1 MWRWGPAVA
10 WGAFIFALSA
20 TPGLKVSSDASVD
33 GPLRHVAHMVVF
45 AVLTVLIAH
54 ALDVLGR
61 PLRLRTALVI
71 ACIGVGYGILDEIH
85 QAFVPDRTARLI
97 DVGYDAIGVAAGLGS
112 VWLLGR
118 HGLRAGRDGE
128 ARR

>member
-1 MWRWGPAVA
+1 VA
-10 WGAFIFALSA
+10 WTTFIFALSA

-54 ALDVLGR
+54 GLDALGR
-61 PLRLRTALVI
+61 PLRLRTALVL
-71 ACIGVGYGILDEIH
+71 AAVGVGYGVLDEIH

-97 DVGYDAIGVAAGLGS
+97 DVGYDAIGVAVGLGF
-112 VWLLGR
+112 VWSSGRLGW
-118 HGLRAGRDGE
+118 RD
-128 ARR
+128 RR